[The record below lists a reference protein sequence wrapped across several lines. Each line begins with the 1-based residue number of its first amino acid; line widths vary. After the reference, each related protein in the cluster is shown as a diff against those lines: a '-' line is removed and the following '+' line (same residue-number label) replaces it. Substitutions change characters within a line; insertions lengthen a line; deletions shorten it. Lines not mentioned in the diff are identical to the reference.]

1 VSSRREL
8 ISWLQGLTPNEAKA
22 LFDNHEQAALQ
33 PVLKMAE
40 SNGVIFLAY
49 VKHVMNRIFV
59 YPCDTQFP
67 DSISFFLH
75 ISHSL
80 YRHIREQKRLLHS
93 ALNVASLRRSGG
105 IAEQKQDFGFLADE
119 MESALKA
126 LEEDLRLLAR
136 DRGWISKFATLFLPI
151 SLLATIL
158 SISDPGYTKWAILG
172 GLSVPFILISVYFM
186 FFWKPAY
193 FNSFKL

>member
-136 DRGWISKFATLFLPI
+136 EASIREGKTVGGFPSSQHCFYPSRCWRQFYLLVTLGI
-151 SLLATIL
+151 QS
-158 SISDPGYTKWAILG
+158 
-172 GLSVPFILISVYFM
+172 GLSWVV
-186 FFWKPAY
+186 
-193 FNSFKL
+193 